1 MIIVWASQ
9 FQARR
14 YSRGLLCDCDIFA
27 DGSFAALIS
36 AALYTVMSRSAPESR
51 LQRRQVEGGPGGCE
65 DNQCDLV
72 TMGHNAYRLF
82 TTARGLADLIT
93 GNNIV

>member
-1 MIIVWASQ
+1 
-9 FQARR
+9 
-14 YSRGLLCDCDIFA
+14 
-27 DGSFAALIS
+27 
-36 AALYTVMSRSAPESR
+36 MSRSAPESR
-51 LQRRQVEGGPGGCE
+51 VQRRQVEGGGCE

-82 TTARGLADLIT
+82 TTARGLAELIA

>member
-1 MIIVWASQ
+1 MYCTVL
-9 FQARR
+9 
-14 YSRGLLCDCDIFA
+14 YCT
-27 DGSFAALIS
+27 
-36 AALYTVMSRSAPESR
+36 LYTVMSRSAPESR
-51 LQRRQVEGGPGGCE
+51 VQRRQVEGGQGGCE

-82 TTARGLADLIT
+82 TTARGLAELIT